1 MLGKTNE
8 EALERLNASEYQNTP
23 CRLLI
28 MHGPGDR
35 SVAKD
40 DEDPSLDEIFP
51 KNLSALKYYTPAAIL
66 GVVLK

>member
-1 MLGKTNE
+1 
-8 EALERLNASEYQNTP
+8 
-23 CRLLI
+23 

-66 GVVLK
+66 GMVLKFFKSVFVMI